1 MPNQSLDY
9 KHLTLD
15 QDYSVEE
22 LNALVGSEVRAL
34 PQIFIEDDG
43 QVRYVGD
50 YNALRSELQKSV
62 AALSASSNVEVNS
75 SLPATGCIPAR
86 AKVFNG

>member
-1 MPNQSLDY
+1 MQVIIYGKPNCPNCDKTKMLCQIQSLDY

-34 PQIFIEDDG
+34 PQIFIEDNG

-50 YNALRSELQKSV
+50 YNALRSELQKVSC
-62 AALSASSNVEVNS
+62 SA
-75 SLPATGCIPAR
+75 
-86 AKVFNG
+86 